1 MSLNIK
7 SHPSPHLKVGRKG
20 YKPEAIV
27 IHIMEGT
34 LWGSTSWFKDPVSEV
49 SAHYGIAKD
58 GKEKH
63 QYVKEKDTSYHAG
76 RVHNPSWEL
85 IKPFGEN
92 KYINPN
98 YYTIGIEHEGYENT
112 EWDEDMYKASAELI
126 SEICKRWSIP
136 VDRNHIIGHNEIYS
150 KKSCPG
156 YKVDLDK
163 LVEMARDI
171 HNNNEEPGIPKLNPN
186 VYNVIEQ
193 SGEVKIITDL
203 NIRKGNP
210 STRSMKVRTVKAGNI
225 LDYQGWVSNGQEV
238 KSITKWY
245 FNNKN
250 EYFWSG
256 GTEIV
261 NQDSDIVKDCNFFKT
276 RKKFINYNKSIK
288 NIPDDWRATKGEGI
302 KIAVLDSGIYEHDDL
317 KTALEKGLKENFSG
331 SQANDIIGHGTRCA
345 GIIAAN
351 SQTSTGII
359 GVAPKAILYDVKVT
373 NSKSVHP
380 IDIINTLNV
389 LINKDVQV
397 ISMSFKIPKINKYL
411 KHIDKI
417 EKIITEEIKNG
428 KVFISAAGENDIL
441 RDVIDFP
448 ASIPGCI
455 TIGAVDKSFINR
467 SAFNFSDK
475 LDFITPLID
484 IYSTDIKNNNE
495 YSCDKGCSFSVPFIS
510 GIAALILKKFNP
522 ENNITEFVRTKLLE
536 QSINVGQINF
546 DLENYCPIINPKKL

>member
-1 MSLNIK
+1 MTLNIK
-7 SHPSPHLKVGRKG
+7 SHPSPHVKVGRKG

-34 LWGSTSWFKDPVSEV
+34 LWGSTSWFQDPDSKV

-58 GKEKH
+58 GKEIH

-98 YYTIGIEHEGYENT
+98 YYTIGIEHEGYENS

-136 VDRNHIIGHNEIYS
+136 VDRNHIVGHNEIYS

-163 LVEMARDI
+163 LVDMARDI
-171 HNNNEEPGIPKLNPN
+171 YNNNVEPGIPKSDPGI
-186 VYNVIEQ
+186 YNIIEQ
-193 SGEVKIITDL
+193 SGKVKTKTDL

-225 LDYQGWVSNGQEV
+225 LDYLGWVSNGQEV
-238 KSITKWY
+238 KSITKWFY
-245 FNNKN
+245 NDKN
-250 EYFWSG
+250 EFFWAG
-256 GTEIV
+256 GVETI
-261 NQDSDIVKDCNFFKT
+261 NQDSGIVKDCKFYKT
-276 RKKFINYNKSIK
+276 QKKFIDYNKSIK
-288 NIPDDWRATKGEGI
+288 NIPDDWRATKGKGI
-302 KIAVLDSGIYEHDDL
+302 KIAVLDSGIYEHKDL
-317 KTALEKGLKENFSG
+317 KIALEKGLKENFSG

-351 SQTSTGII
+351 SQTSNGIT
-359 GVAPKAILYDVKVT
+359 GVAPQAIIYDVKVR
-373 NSKSVHP
+373 SDEFGIEPISVKNA
-380 IDIINTLNV
+380 I
-389 LINKDVQV
+389 KWAVQKKV
-397 ISMSFKIPKINKYL
+397 NIISMSFDIPKDNE
-411 KHIDKI
+411 I
-417 EKIITEEIKNG
+417 EKMIKKGVENGII
-428 KVFISAAGENDIL
+428 FIAAAGDNNRL
-441 RDVIDFP
+441 NRPQIDFP
-448 ASIPGCI
+448 ANIDECI
-455 TIGAVDKSFINR
+455 AVGAIDNKFLKDGI
-467 SAFNFSDK
+467 FNFPGQ
-475 LDFITPLID
+475 LDIISPFID
-484 IYSTDIKNNNE
+484 IYSTDIKNNDE

-536 QSINVGQINF
+536 QSIDVGQINF
-546 DLENYCPIINPKKL
+546 DLKNYCPVINPKEL